1 MRITQINII
10 NTNIKRNS
18 FNKQITM
25 PFLKET
31 FELQNKDIVSFG
43 KKKNQEKTDK
53 NRIYKQLR
61 KAGCG
66 EKDTNSI
73 INNDKKYKQLISL
86 MENAKN
92 FEREI
97 TLKEMVAIV
106 SNDFDDERTKRFVY
120 ISGDNVPATRKLS
133 QKEAVA
139 VIKNNVS
146 NTQIQRFIDL
156 KTVDEDGN
164 SLLSRPLTNSEAC
177 LMCNKNFDDVQV
189 QTYIRLNELSFY
201 FRKLEFLE
209 DKSNVKRFIEL
220 TKVDEQ
226 GRGLLSRIPTDEEA
240 VMLTMDGFNNIQ
252 SQKII
257 DLIDNKP
264 NLSRALTYNEAEAI
278 VKGELEEKDVQTFI
292 DTKSYLE
299 NRNSK
304 RHFDRVPSD
313 RGIAL
318 TVKQKFDKQK
328 VNIFYELTNKFFETE
343 ATVMVTDEE
352 KYSRILSL
360 TRPKEGRPLS
370 LYEAGSAIRN
380 ELTDI
385 AVGIYKDL
393 IDSKIQS
400 YDALAF
406 VKDKNKTK
414 TYIQYTREEP
424 ASFTRVLTPDEAHL
438 SISKELNENQIQE
451 LINLKDSNPELKYD
465 YIVTL
470 LDFVEYKNNTNI
482 SELSSKRKRNLLKL
496 LVKHNASLF
505 NENVPTSLYPLVPKN
520 KEEYCTLLPTLTKAI
535 GINTKPLSNEEKTQ
549 FFDGIKGLTEK
560 INTNSD
566 LTLYLDLIYQ
576 AIPELRS
583 SNMIESLQVL
593 TEIGKNP
600 KFKALEQ
607 EDKNIITVATLLK
620 NLSNNTQE
628 ASFDAFYIMQRFNLS
643 EDKQLKIYE
652 LIKTSGW
659 HEQLANTDDENIE
672 KIAQDIAFE
681 TRHSNTFELS
691 KILCEAELKAYNKIQ
706 SLDKMKGFAKKID
719 SYLKKLQETQ
729 IFLPQ
734 TQIPKAS
741 EMKNCQTLT
750 FDGVTNTVLY
760 INKADKP
767 LPEYGFEEGTTLEN
781 WQGLVHGLDTEQQ
794 LQIFTTFS
802 LIDSEAL
809 LSSSYMNPRE
819 YKVFRKQGLIL
830 DVNPN
835 DIHAGYFKDFGS
847 GFKKDIEGLKRHYL
861 FNDKQ
866 ESSKYERNKSQYRT
880 YIPNLI
886 KHYLNYSDEDYLK
899 TIKNLQG
906 CKSITDVERKNKE
919 FAQTLLGLF
928 ETIHFGERKYN
939 RQYNE
944 ILISRPKI
952 QGVFSYG
959 QKCED
964 IPLFLRK
971 YAQDNDLPIII
982 FGKN

>member
-1 MRITQINII
+1 MIITQINLI
-10 NTNIKRNS
+10 NTNIKKNP
-18 FNKQITM
+18 FNKQITV
-25 PFLKET
+25 PFLKEG
-31 FELQNKDIVSFG
+31 FDLQNKDIVSFG
-43 KKKNQEKTDK
+43 RKKTKEKVDK
-53 NRIYKQLR
+53 NKIYKQLR

-73 INNDKKYKQLISL
+73 INNDKKYKHLLSL

-97 TLKEMVAIV
+97 TPKEMVAIV
-106 SNDFDDERTKRFVY
+106 SNEFDDEQTKRFIY

-133 QKEAVA
+133 SKEAVA
-139 VIKNNVS
+139 VIKNKVDNAK
-146 NTQIQRFIDL
+146 IQRFIDL
-156 KTVDEDGN
+156 KTVDEAGN

-177 LMCNKNFDDVQV
+177 LICNEDFDDIQA

-201 FRKLEFLE
+201 FRKIEFIK
-209 DKSNVKRFIEL
+209 DKNNVKRFIEL

-226 GRGLLSRIPTDEEA
+226 GQGLLSRVPTDEEA
-240 VMLTMDGFNNIQ
+240 VMLTIEGFDNIQ
-252 SQKII
+252 SQRII
-257 DLIDNKP
+257 DLLDNKL
-264 NLSRALTYNEAEAI
+264 NFSRALTYNESKAI

-299 NRNSK
+299 DRNSK
-304 RHFDRVPSD
+304 RQYDRVPSD
-313 RGIAL
+313 KGIVLA
-318 TVKQKFDKQK
+318 VKQKFDKQK
-328 VNIFYELTNKFFETE
+328 INIFYELTNKFFETE
-343 ATVMVTDEE
+343 ATAMVTDGE

-360 TRPKEGRPLS
+360 TKPKEGRPLS
-370 LYEAGSAIRN
+370 LYEAGSAIKN
-380 ELTDI
+380 DLSDTD
-385 AVGIYKDL
+385 VEIYKDL
-393 IDSKIQS
+393 IDSKVKN
-400 YDALAF
+400 YEALAF
-406 VKDKNKTK
+406 VGDKNKTK
-414 TYIQYTREEP
+414 KYLQ
-424 ASFTRVLTPDEAHL
+424 FTSKDLTTLSRALTPDEAHL
-438 SISKELNENQIQE
+438 SISKEFSENKIQE

-482 SELSSKRKRNLLKL
+482 SELSSKGKRNLLKL

-505 NENVPTSLYPLVPKN
+505 NTDISASIYPLVPKN
-520 KEEYCTLLPTLTKAI
+520 QKEYCTLLPALTKAI
-535 GINTKPLSNEEKTQ
+535 GINTKPLSEQEKAH

-576 AIPELRS
+576 AVPEIES
-583 SNMIESLQVL
+583 SNIIESLQVI
-593 TEIGKNP
+593 EEMGKNP
-600 KFKALEQ
+600 KFKGLEQ
-607 EDKNIITVATLLK
+607 EDKNILTVATLLK
-620 NLSNNTQE
+620 SLSNNPQE

-652 LIKTSGW
+652 LIKTSRW
-659 HEQLANTDDENIE
+659 NEQLANAKDEDVD

-706 SLDKMKGFAKKID
+706 SLEEMKDLAEKID
-719 SYLKKLQETQ
+719 FYLKKLQETQ

-734 TQIPKAS
+734 TKIPKAS
-741 EMKNCQTLT
+741 EMKNCQELT
-750 FDGVTNTVLY
+750 SDGITNTVLY
-760 INKADKP
+760 INRTDKP
-767 LPEYGFEEGTTLEN
+767 LSEYGFEEGTTLEN

-866 ESSKYERNKSQYRT
+866 EVSKYERNKSQYRT

-886 KHYLNYSDEDYLK
+886 KRQLSYSDDDYLK
-899 TIKNLQG
+899 IIKNLQG
-906 CKSITDVERKNKE
+906 CKSITDVEFKNKE
-919 FAQTLLGLF
+919 FAQALLRLF

-959 QKCED
+959 QKYED
-964 IPLFLRK
+964 IPFFLRK
-971 YAQDNDLPIII
+971 YASENNFPIII
-982 FGKN
+982 FGNN